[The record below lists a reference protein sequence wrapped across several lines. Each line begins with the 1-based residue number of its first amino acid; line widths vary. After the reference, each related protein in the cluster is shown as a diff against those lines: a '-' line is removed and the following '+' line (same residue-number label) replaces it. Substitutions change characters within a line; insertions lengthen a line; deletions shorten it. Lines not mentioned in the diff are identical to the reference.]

1 MKSLSRKRQ
10 VLAAFYLNEKG
21 IAMELRDQ
29 IAVEALKIFLMKTQ
43 INKADVLAKD
53 AYLIADAMI
62 KQREISDE
70 PSTSE

>member
-10 VLAAFYLNEKG
+10 VLAAFYLNERG

>member
-10 VLAAFYLNEKG
+10 VLAAFYLNERG

-29 IAVEALKIFLMKTQ
+29 IAIEALKIFLMKTQ
-43 INKADVLAKD
+43 INKADVLEKD
-53 AYLIADAMI
+53 AWLIADAMI
-62 KQREISDE
+62 KHREISDE

>member
-10 VLAAFYLNEKG
+10 VLAAFYLNEEG

-53 AYLIADAMI
+53 AYMIADAMI
-62 KQREISDE
+62 QQREISDE

>member
-1 MKSLSRKRQ
+1 
-10 VLAAFYLNEKG
+10 
-21 IAMELRDQ
+21 MELRDQ

-62 KQREISDE
+62 QQREISDE

>member
-10 VLAAFYLNEKG
+10 VLAAFYLNERG

-29 IAVEALKIFLMKTQ
+29 IAIEALKIFLMKTQ

-62 KQREISDE
+62 QQREISDE

>member
-29 IAVEALKIFLMKTQ
+29 IAIEALKIFLMKTQ

-62 KQREISDE
+62 QQREISDE

>member
-10 VLAAFYLNEKG
+10 VLAAFYLNERG

-29 IAVEALKIFLMKTQ
+29 IAIEALKIFLMKTQ

-53 AYLIADAMI
+53 AWLIADAMI
-62 KQREISDE
+62 KHREISDE

>member
-1 MKSLSRKRQ
+1 LSRKRQ
-10 VLAAFYLNEKG
+10 VLAAFYLNERG

-29 IAVEALKIFLMKTQ
+29 IAIEALKIFLMKTQ

-62 KQREISDE
+62 QQREISDE